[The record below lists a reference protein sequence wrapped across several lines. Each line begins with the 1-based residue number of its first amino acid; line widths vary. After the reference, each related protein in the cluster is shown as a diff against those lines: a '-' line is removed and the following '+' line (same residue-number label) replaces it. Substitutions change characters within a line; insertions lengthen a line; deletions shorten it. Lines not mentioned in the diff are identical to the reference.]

1 MSKEAIEI
9 IKAEHRSLSAVLES
23 ADYLIGEIR
32 AKRIKPDFQ
41 LLGALLNY
49 IDTFPETLHHPK
61 EDRFLFARLRQRT
74 RAADSLLDELEAQ
87 HRSGEMR
94 VRELHLALAR
104 FEVEGDGA
112 LDSFANTLTAFT
124 ELSWRHMTVEE
135 KELIPLAERYLLDID
150 WEEVAAAFRDNND
163 PMFGSTRSDHF
174 RQLFRQI
181 VNMTPPPLGLG
192 G

>member
-23 ADYLIGEIR
+23 ADYLIGEIH
-32 AKRIKPDFQ
+32 AKRMKPDFQ
-41 LLGALLNY
+41 LLGAILNY

-74 RAADSLLDELEAQ
+74 RTADSLLDELEAQ
-87 HRSGEMR
+87 HRSGELR
-94 VRELHLALAR
+94 VRDLHLALAR
-104 FEVEGDGA
+104 FEDEGDGA
-112 LDSFANTLTAFT
+112 LDAFASTLTAFT
-124 ELSWRHMTVEE
+124 QLSWRHMTVEE

-163 PMFGSTRSDHF
+163 PMFGSARSDHF